1 MYLSKLK
8 VWNFRKYGENEI
20 DKDASLEVTFKNG
33 LNVLVGEN
41 DSGKTA
47 IIDAIKFV
55 LGTNSGDFSRI
66 QEEDFYSGSKK
77 LKLECVFTELI
88 PEEGANFLEWVTLKG
103 NGDESFLELKIR
115 YTAEIIGNRIKINIK
130 AGEEGLDKDFSYD
143 ARDLLRVTYLKPLR
157 DAESELKA
165 SYKSRFA
172 YILKAHSLFQKDN
185 PDDQHDLEEIMKK
198 ANETIEEYFG
208 DGKDGFS
215 IKDKINKTLKGFI
228 GLSNKKDSKI
238 NISEEGLDKILKKL
252 NLSVDPNKA
261 GLGTLNLLFMATEL
275 LLLDGETE
283 EKKLCLIEEIEAHL
297 HPQAQL
303 RVIKYFEKLNDKVQS
318 IITTHSITLASSLS
332 VENLILCK
340 DGNTYPLRKGCT
352 KLSDGDYQ
360 FLERFLDSTKAN
372 MFFAKGIIMV
382 EGDAE
387 NMLLP
392 VIAEIIERPLHEYG
406 VSIVNVG
413 SVAFLRYSNIFLR
426 EDKNQLDYPVAIVTD
441 LDIFPKEHYPNEE
454 KTIKYFKLKDEA
466 EIPDLSL
473 EGILEE
479 NFASKDE
486 LINKIKEKNGLK
498 RFRKGQRLEVT
509 NIIISEE
516 VKEKITIGELEKNK
530 EQKAE
535 ILLDKYNKNKN
546 KVFYPQNWT
555 LEYDMALSC
564 LNMELLGAILI
575 AKQIAS
581 KEENI
586 ASLFSIGEMN
596 KKVEEAKNQIEEWK
610 EDDKTIQE
618 IAYLI
623 YEPLLKKN
631 ASKAVTAQWLGII
644 LNNKSEEEKIELKEK
659 IIDDSYLEYIVN
671 AIKYA
676 TDFIE
681 GSGKDE

>member
-1 MYLSKLK
+1 VYLSKLK
-8 VWNFRKYGENEI
+8 IWNFRKYGESKI

-66 QEEDFYSGSKK
+66 QEEDFHSGSKK
-77 LKLECVFTELI
+77 LKLECIFTELT
-88 PEEGANFLEWVTLKG
+88 PKEGANFLEWVTFKDD
-103 NGDESFLELKIR
+103 DEILELKIR

-130 AGEEGLDKDFSYD
+130 AGKEGLDKDFSYD

-185 PDDQHDLEEIMKK
+185 SDVQHELEEIMEI
-198 ANETIEEYFG
+198 ANKNIEEYFSE
-208 DGKDGFS
+208 GKGGFP

-238 NISEEGLDKILKKL
+238 NISDEGLDKILKKL

-261 GLGTLNLLFMATEL
+261 GLGILNLLFMATEL

-283 EKKLCLIEEIEAHL
+283 DNKLCLIEEIEAHL

-303 RVIKYFEKLNDKVQS
+303 RVIKYFEKLRNKVQS
-318 IITTHSITLASSLS
+318 IITTHSITLASSLG

-340 DGNTYPLRKGCT
+340 DKNTYPLRKGCT

-387 NMLLP
+387 NLLLP
-392 VIAEIIERPLHEYG
+392 VIAEMIERPLYEYG

-426 EDKNQLDYPVAIVTD
+426 EDENQLDYPVAIVTD

-454 KTIKYFKLKDEA
+454 KTIKYFKLKDET
-466 EIPDLSL
+466 EISGLPLGGVL
-473 EGILEE
+473 GET
-479 NFASKDE
+479 FASKDE
-486 LINKIKEKNGLK
+486 LINKIKEKNVLQ
-498 RFRKGQRLEVT
+498 RFKKGQRKKVT
-509 NIIISEE
+509 DMIISKV
-516 VKEKITIGELEKNK
+516 VKEKITIDELEKNK
-530 EQKAE
+530 KKKAQ

-564 LNMELLGAILI
+564 LKMELLGAILI

-581 KEENI
+581 KEEHI
-586 ASLFSIGEMN
+586 ESLFSIDEMN
-596 KKVEEAKNQIEEWK
+596 KKIEEAQKQIEEWE

-631 ASKAVTAQWLGII
+631 ASKAITAQWLGII
-644 LNNKSEEEKIELKEK
+644 LNNKSEEEKTELKAK
-659 IIDDSYLEYIVN
+659 IIDDNYLEYVVN

-676 TDFIE
+676 TNFIE
-681 GSGKDE
+681 GSDVNE

>member
-8 VWNFRKYGENEI
+8 IWNFRKYGESKI

-66 QEEDFYSGSKK
+66 QEEDFHSGSKK
-77 LKLECVFTELI
+77 LKLECIFTELT
-88 PEEGANFLEWVTLKG
+88 PKEGANFLEWVTFKDD
-103 NGDESFLELKIR
+103 DEILELKIR

-130 AGEEGLDKDFSYD
+130 AGKEGLDKDFSYD

-185 PDDQHDLEEIMKK
+185 SDVQHELEEIMEI
-198 ANETIEEYFG
+198 ANKNIEEYFSE
-208 DGKDGFS
+208 GKGGFP

-238 NISEEGLDKILKKL
+238 NISDEGLDKILKKL

-283 EKKLCLIEEIEAHL
+283 DNKLCLIEEIEAHL

-303 RVIKYFEKLNDKVQS
+303 RVIKYFEKLRNKVQS
-318 IITTHSITLASSLS
+318 IITTHSITLASSLG

-340 DGNTYPLRKGCT
+340 DKNTYPLRKGCT

-387 NMLLP
+387 NLLLP
-392 VIAEIIERPLHEYG
+392 VIAEMIERPLYEYG

-426 EDKNQLDYPVAIVTD
+426 EDENQLDYPVAIVTD

-454 KTIKYFKLKDEA
+454 KTIKYFKLKDET
-466 EIPDLSL
+466 EISGLPLGGVL
-473 EGILEE
+473 GET
-479 NFASKDE
+479 FASKDE
-486 LINKIKEKNGLK
+486 LINKIKEKNVLQ
-498 RFRKGQRLEVT
+498 RFKKGQRKKVT
-509 NIIISEE
+509 DMIISKV
-516 VKEKITIGELEKNK
+516 VKEKITIDELEKNK
-530 EQKAE
+530 KKKAQ

-564 LNMELLGAILI
+564 LKMELLGAILI

-581 KEENI
+581 KEEHI
-586 ASLFSIGEMN
+586 ESLFSIDEMN
-596 KKVEEAKNQIEEWK
+596 KKIEEAQKQIEEWE

-631 ASKAVTAQWLGII
+631 ASKAITAQWLGII
-644 LNNKSEEEKIELKEK
+644 LNNKSEEEKTELKAK
-659 IIDDSYLEYIVN
+659 IIDDNYLEYVVN

-676 TDFIE
+676 TNFIE
-681 GSGKDE
+681 GSDVNE